1 MQYITPNI
9 KAIAAFLAA
18 AIISPLAYF
27 NITPDTTVETAV
39 TIILIAFLNAAVVWL
54 SPRNE

>member
-1 MQYITPNI
+1 MQFITPHT

-27 NITPDTTVETAV
+27 NITPDTTLESAV
-39 TIILIAFLNAAVVWL
+39 TIILVALINAAIVWA
-54 SPRNE
+54 SPKNS